1 MQLVCWSS
9 GAGSTYR
16 STSAAGAEL
25 LQTAASDSVI
35 CCDPRINTDLLHFAF
50 FHADSVL
57 PLRLKS
63 EVFNDDTQDG
73 RTLAGVSCLQ

>member
-35 CCDPRINTDLLHFAF
+35 CCDPRINTDLLYFGILLF
-50 FHADSVL
+50 F
-57 PLRLKS
+57 
-63 EVFNDDTQDG
+63 
-73 RTLAGVSCLQ
+73 TLILSYR